1 MEKIN
6 EITIERI
13 IQAFNECNSETEVIK
28 YFGRKPNGSSWR
40 FVNRLKQKANIGNN
54 FFQNKITKEEYLKH
68 PKHCEECGC
77 KLTFKQRFN
86 KFCSS
91 SCSAKHNNVIRG
103 KRSIETRKKISGTIH
118 SKHQDK
124 KYEEFT
130 IEKKKKTNVREDKI
144 SRWLQGENFTRGATQ
159 VPSFIKD
166 YLMKLHNNKCEKCGW
181 GETNETTGKIPLEI
195 HHIDGDCTNN
205 KMENL
210 QLLCPNCHSL
220 TSNFGSLNKNSKRF
234 HRPKKTLND

>member
-6 EITIERI
+6 EITIEKI
-13 IQAFNECNSETEVIK
+13 LQAFNECNSETEVIK
-28 YFGRKPNGSSWR
+28 YFDRKPNGSSWR
-40 FVNRLKQKANIGNN
+40 FVGKLKQKANIGNN

-77 KLTFKQRFN
+77 ELTFKQRFN

-91 SCSAKHNNVIRG
+91 SCSTKHNNVIRG
-103 KRSIETRKKISGTIH
+103 KHSIETRKKISDAIRA
-118 SKHQDK
+118 KHPDK

-130 IEKKKKTNVREDKI
+130 IEKKTNVTEDKI
-144 SRWLQGENFTRGATQ
+144 SGWLQGENFTRGATQ
-159 VPSFIKD
+159 VPSFIKN
-166 YLMKLHNNKCEKCGW
+166 YLMKLHDNKCEKCGW
-181 GETNETTGKIPLEI
+181 GETNEVTGKIPLEI

-205 KMENL
+205 KIENL

-220 TSNFGSLNKNSKRF
+220 TSNFGSLNKNSNRF
-234 HRPKKTLND
+234 HRSKKTLND